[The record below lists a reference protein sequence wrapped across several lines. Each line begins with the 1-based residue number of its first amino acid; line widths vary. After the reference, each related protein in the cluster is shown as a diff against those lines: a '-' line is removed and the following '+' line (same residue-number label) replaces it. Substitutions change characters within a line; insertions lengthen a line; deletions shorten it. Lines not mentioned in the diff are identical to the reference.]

1 MFFVIANLQNEI
13 RQAFILTLNMR
24 PKLEYA
30 SVISNLCTND
40 NITVLEKIRLKA
52 VRFIFLFFSFIWS
65 SVFRGVIYGIP
76 TGLFIAV
83 PAKGTSPKDF
93 IFLV

>member
-1 MFFVIANLQNEI
+1 MFFVIANLRKEI

-52 VRFIFLFFSFIWS
+52 VRFFFSFIWS

-83 PAKGTSPKDF
+83 PAKATSPKDF